1 MTADLAGLA
10 TFFAAL
16 RFEAAFLATLRLGA
30 ALLATLRF
38 EEALFAALRFGAAL
52 RATLRFD
59 EARFATLRFGD
70 AFLSTLRF
78 VVLFFTTGPKLWGPG
93 GSSQD
98 LSLDFSR
105 NIAHAD
111 LPGGC
116 SGDSCYGSAGD
127 DCDCGG
133 SGK

>member
-1 MTADLAGLA
+1 MVKIQHTYDRG
-10 TFFAAL
+10 
-16 RFEAAFLATLRLGA
+16 RAFVRGVLSVFTIV
-30 ALLATLRF
+30 
-38 EEALFAALRFGAAL
+38 FG
-52 RATLRFD
+52 
-59 EARFATLRFGD
+59 
-70 AFLSTLRF
+70 F